1 MLCWT
6 YSKMLCS
13 IISASTLGYK
23 CFAVGWLNIPHRL
36 SVTSVAAT
44 AANFNVMFLLW
55 LKLPQQPNLNVI
67 ERKFKRQ
74 ILMPDPI
81 ILGHRACCRCWQMV
95 VTSRARGNSDMP
107 LTCWLI
113 DTKYLHSASTYF
125 SYFIYLPILCPY
137 DRDLHRFYV
146 DDKYT
151 HFHSKVLDFRI
162 LRK

>member
-1 MLCWT
+1 MKYTHNKYLEVEDHCNSINVSYILCVNWT
-6 YSKMLCS
+6 ELQSIYQDVSVHHDATSPLLCPPPDWCRLNLS
-13 IISASTLGYK
+13 SA
-23 CFAVGWLNIPHRL
+23 C
-36 SVTSVAAT
+36 
-44 AANFNVMFLLW
+44 
-55 LKLPQQPNLNVI
+55 
-67 ERKFKRQ
+67 
-74 ILMPDPI
+74 
-81 ILGHRACCRCWQMV
+81 HRACCRCWQMV